1 MKYLLD
7 TNIISE
13 AQKLNCDPKVKGF
26 LDGLA
31 GEDLY
36 ISSITVG
43 EICYGIEKLPASKK
57 KHELSIWLYS
67 KLPEWF
73 NGRVIS
79 MDEDVMT
86 EWGKIRANTSR
97 TLPAADA
104 MIASAAITH
113 HMTLVTRNTKDFE
126 GIEGL
131 MLINPWEI

>member
-1 MKYLLD
+1 VKYLLD

-13 AQKLNCDPKVKGF
+13 MQKPLCNPKVKGF
-26 LDGLA
+26 IDGLA

-36 ISSITVG
+36 ICSITIG

-57 KHELSIWLYS
+57 KHELAVWLYS

-73 NGRVIS
+73 SGRVIS
-79 MDEDVMT
+79 LDTDVMT
-86 EWGKIRANTSR
+86 EWGRIRANTCR
-97 TLPAADA
+97 TTPVVDT

-113 HMTLVTRNTKDFE
+113 HLTLVTRNTKDFE

-131 MLINPWEI
+131 MMINPWEF

>member
-1 MKYLLD
+1 VKYILD

-13 AQKLNCDPKVKGF
+13 TRKPNCEPKVRNF
-26 LDGLA
+26 LDGIA

-36 ISSITVG
+36 ICSVTVG
-43 EICYGIEKLPASKK
+43 EICYGIEKLPAGKK
-57 KHELSIWLYS
+57 KHKLYVWLYS

-79 MDEDVMT
+79 LDTDVMT
-86 EWGKIRANTSR
+86 EWGKIRAKTSR
-97 TLPAADA
+97 TMPIVDT

-113 HMTLVTRNTKDFE
+113 HMTLVTRNTKDFD

-131 MLINPWEI
+131 MFINPWEY

>member
-13 AQKLNCDPKVKGF
+13 TQKPHCDPGVRKF

-36 ISSITVG
+36 ISSVTVG
-43 EICYGIEKLPASKK
+43 EICYGIEKLPAGKK
-57 KHELSIWLYS
+57 KHELAVWLYS

-73 NGRVIS
+73 NGRIIS
-79 MDEDVMT
+79 LDTDVMT
-86 EWGKIRANTSR
+86 EWGKIRAHTGR
-97 TLPAADA
+97 TLPAADS

-131 MLINPWEI
+131 MLINPWL